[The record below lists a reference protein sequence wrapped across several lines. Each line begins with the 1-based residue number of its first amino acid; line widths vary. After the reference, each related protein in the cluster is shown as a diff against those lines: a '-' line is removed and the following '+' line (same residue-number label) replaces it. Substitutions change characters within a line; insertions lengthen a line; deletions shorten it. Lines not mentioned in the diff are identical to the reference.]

1 MLLDVKAFQAQQKK
15 LMMVESLQILRQGEN
30 NRMLEFLS
38 I

>member
-30 NRMLEFLS
+30 NRMLEFSS